1 MFFCMKKSAG
11 SIQCYIDLS
20 GGNFQD
26 LSAMRY
32 ICIYISVP
40 LTCETP
46 KRTKLQDSV
55 AKVIVFSTFHPLD
68 PPKLR
73 PSRKKSPHVHPGLSS
88 ACLLQKGCRTF
99 GICLNPFDSEFLPEL
114 WMKVTSTKPPR
125 GWDFWTKLASKKS
138 WFHGFVLTPLWAK
151 KMLIST
157 SWGRRNQPRSLRA
170 FWTKKDCLTQFI
182 FFFALR
188 SECFPPKKMSW
199 TSDIPWRPIPVPWAT
214 KITSWDT

>member
-1 MFFCMKKSAG
+1 M
-11 SIQCYIDLS
+11 I
-20 GGNFQD
+20 
-26 LSAMRY
+26 
-32 ICIYISVP
+32 
-40 LTCETP
+40 
-46 KRTKLQDSV
+46 
-55 AKVIVFSTFHPLD
+55 
-68 PPKLR
+68 
-73 PSRKKSPHVHPGLSS
+73 PHVHPGLSS

-170 FWTKKDCLTQFI
+170 FWTKKKIASLNLSSCLLWGQSVFPQKKWVEHLTSLG
-182 FFFALR
+182 ALFQSHELQR
-188 SECFPPKKMSW
+188 L
-199 TSDIPWRPIPVPWAT
+199 PVGILKT
-214 KITSWDT
+214 GGF

>member
-1 MFFCMKKSAG
+1 MKKSAG

-32 ICIYISVP
+32 ICIYISVL
-40 LTCETP
+40 LTYETP

-73 PSRKKSPHVHPGLSS
+73 PSRKKSPHVHPGFSS

-114 WMKVTSTKPPR
+114 WMKVTSLHNPPEVETF
-125 GWDFWTKLASKKS
+125 GLNWLQKNPWVS
-138 WFHGFVLTPLWAK
+138 WFCFDATMGK

-170 FWTKKDCLTQFI
+170 F
-182 FFFALR
+182 
-188 SECFPPKKMSW
+188 
-199 TSDIPWRPIPVPWAT
+199 
-214 KITSWDT
+214 

>member
-1 MFFCMKKSAG
+1 M
-11 SIQCYIDLS
+11 I
-20 GGNFQD
+20 
-26 LSAMRY
+26 
-32 ICIYISVP
+32 
-40 LTCETP
+40 
-46 KRTKLQDSV
+46 
-55 AKVIVFSTFHPLD
+55 
-68 PPKLR
+68 
-73 PSRKKSPHVHPGLSS
+73 PHVHPGLSS

-170 FWTKKDCLTQFI
+170 FWKNRLPHSIYLLVCFEVRVFSPQKKWVEHLTSLG
-182 FFFALR
+182 ALFQSHESYKDYQLGYLKQEGFKVLNDMLHHILGTR
-188 SECFPPKKMSW
+188 
-199 TSDIPWRPIPVPWAT
+199 
-214 KITSWDT
+214 